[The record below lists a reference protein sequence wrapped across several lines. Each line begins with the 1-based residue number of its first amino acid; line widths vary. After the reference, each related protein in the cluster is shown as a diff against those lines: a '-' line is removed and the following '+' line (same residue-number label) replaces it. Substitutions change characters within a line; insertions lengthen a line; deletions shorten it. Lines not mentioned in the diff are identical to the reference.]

1 MVKQLTPPERE
12 LIEEL
17 DKKGFKAPEIAR
29 EVARRLESKIRD
41 TRTIKQYIANLPK
54 KQSSDL
60 ETQLEWLKHKQEIHS
75 LIGKLKTNLKF
86 VSPVQLWIPDTPDAK
101 NPETRVGVSIYG
113 DVVEWD
119 TVNGTYFVKLD
130 PGFDI
135 VTQHLRSSKR
145 RVALDELEKWSSMAG
160 KCIKECKH
168 LRIYIEKEVGERTR
182 LVGIPS
188 DNVERGLLDGFSR
201 SVYWATFHRVAK
213 SQAGYRISGESDN
226 LRLLSYDSYHL
237 GWFRNDEVER
247 IKDIHHRLINI
258 CRKLAIKVEILRIV
272 KELTKLRVALRKRL
286 DRFCSYAVIPGYCDK
301 CP

>member
-86 VSPVQLWIPDTPDAK
+86 VSPVQLWIPDTPDAE
-101 NPETRVGVSIYG
+101 NPVTRVGVSIYG

-188 DNVERGLLDGFSR
+188 DNVERGLLDGFGR
-201 SVYWATFHRVAK
+201 SVYWATFYRVAK

-226 LRLLSYDSYHL
+226 LRLLSYNSYNL

-247 IKDIHHRLINI
+247 TKDIHHRLINT
-258 CRKLAIKVEILRIV
+258 CRKLAIKVEILSLMR
-272 KELTKLRVALRKRL
+272 ELSKVRVALIKRL
-286 DRFCSYAVIPGYCDK
+286 DKFCSYEVIPGYCDK